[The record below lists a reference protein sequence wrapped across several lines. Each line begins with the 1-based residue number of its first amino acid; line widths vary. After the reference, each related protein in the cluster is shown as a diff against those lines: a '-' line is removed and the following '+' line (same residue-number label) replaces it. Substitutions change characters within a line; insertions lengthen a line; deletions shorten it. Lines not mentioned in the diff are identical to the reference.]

1 MFRIPTLGAGI
12 AIDPADHDSVA
23 AALHRSNRRRLT
35 VFLAVFLLTL
45 VPGLVWNLTRP
56 PEYRA
61 SAKVTIASGIVA
73 PQTVTTPTGTSSAE
87 LPPPQRL
94 EMLTQAQVITSRPVL
109 EEVHRRLQKEWNAG
123 AFIDADPVV
132 ALQNAVAATP
142 IGGTDVVEL
151 TAIGGSPQLM
161 ARIVNSLI
169 EVYHEQ
175 SLAVHDS
182 ASQEAVTNLR
192 DEIARLGRTI
202 GEKRAQLA
210 AFREQSGVVSSER
223 AENEAL
229 ARMKGLSESL
239 TKANEEA
246 ARADAKLRT
255 LRESAASGRSP
266 VLAKDNPTLAAIEA
280 RISTTRE
287 QLRDM
292 ERAYTPAF
300 MAMDPNAK
308 ALRARLAELERQIAS
323 TRAASQEA
331 ALTAAEEEAASARA
345 AADRLRAQI
354 TGQRREAQLFSS
366 NFQEAKALE
375 DDLMRIEGAR
385 RNATERLSKLEAT
398 QNTRMPAIKLIEAAA
413 VPQSAWR
420 PEYLRDAL
428 INLGIAFLLGLLA
441 MWFVELFNRTPAT
454 PAAATVVVPQPWI
467 GPALPALAAEA
478 QALLTGGAVDVDQRP
493 APQLTVQQ
501 LPRELTQDEA
511 SALLAA
517 AEGDALA
524 LCALLLLGLNADE
537 VCGLAAGD
545 LDAGSGRL
553 AVRGASA
560 RDVALP
566 AWLADK
572 LVAAGGDPEQPLFRT
587 ARGEP
592 VASTEIATR
601 VTYTALDAGLDEPTA
616 VAPEALRH
624 TFILYLLRHNV
635 RFGQIAQLAGHLTP
649 EELAAYARF
658 TSGARQGD
666 VADVDPV
673 MPALRNFPGTA
684 AT

>member
-1 MFRIPTLGAGI
+1 MFRIPKLGTGI
-12 AIDPADHDSVA
+12 AIDPADNDAA

-35 VFLAVFLLTL
+35 VFLAVFLLIL

-109 EEVHRRLQKEWNAG
+109 EEVHRRLQTEWNAG

-142 IGGTDVVEL
+142 IAGTDVVEL
-151 TAIGGSPQLM
+151 TAIGGSPQLL
-161 ARIVNSLI
+161 ARIVNTLI
-169 EVYHEQ
+169 EAYHEQ

-182 ASQEAVTNLR
+182 ASQEAVANLR
-192 DEIARLGRTI
+192 DEIARLDRTI

-223 AENEAL
+223 TENEAL
-229 ARMKGLSESL
+229 ARMRGLSESL
-239 TKANEEA
+239 TRANEEA
-246 ARADAKLRT
+246 ARADGKLRT

-266 VLAKDNPTLAAIEA
+266 VLARDNPTLAAIEA

-292 ERAYTPAF
+292 ERTYTPAF

-308 ALRARLAELERQIAS
+308 ALRARLAELERQLVS

-331 ALTAAEEEAASARA
+331 ALTAAEEEAASART

-354 TGQRREAQLFSS
+354 AGQRREAQIFSG
-366 NFQEAKALE
+366 NFQEARALE
-375 DDLMRIEGAR
+375 DDLVRIEGAR
-385 RNATERLSKLEAT
+385 RNATERLSKLDAT

-413 VPQSAWR
+413 IPQSAWR

-441 MWFVELFNRTPAT
+441 MWFIELFKRTLAPPAT
-454 PAAATVVVPQPWI
+454 ATVVVPQPWI
-467 GPALPALAAEA
+467 GPVLPALSAEA
-478 QALLTGGAVDVDQRP
+478 QALLTGGAVDAAQRP
-493 APQLTVQQ
+493 VPQLMVQQ
-501 LPRELTQDEA
+501 PLPRELTQDEA

-524 LCALLLLGLNADE
+524 LCALLLLGLTVDE
-537 VCGLAAGD
+537 VCGLTAGD

-566 AWLADK
+566 TWLADK
-572 LVAAGGDPEQPLFRT
+572 LAAAGGDLQRPLLRT

-592 VASTEIATR
+592 VAATEIANR
-601 VTYTALDAGLDEPTA
+601 VTCTALDAGLEEPTA

-635 RFGQIAQLAGHLTP
+635 RFGQIAPLAGQLTP

-658 TSGARQGD
+658 TSGARQGNA
-666 VADVDPV
+666 ADVDPV
-673 MPALRNFPGTA
+673 MPALRNIPGIA